1 MTHVDHDGLA
11 GQLLEID
18 AVPHALDAELRS
30 VVHEA
35 VAMHAGTDAGL
46 VDEIDRDLLDDAG
59 ANATEHILGRMPLEY
74 DVVDV
79 VLMQQLAKE
88 QAGGA
93 GADDCDLSA
102 IIHGSCLR
110 AARTVA
116 LGRSGRKL
124 RVRPRLRPR
133 G

>member
-1 MTHVDHDGLA
+1 
-11 GQLLEID
+11 
-18 AVPHALDAELRS
+18 
-30 VVHEA
+30 
-35 VAMHAGTDAGL
+35 MHAGTDAGL

-59 ANATEHILGRMPLEY
+59 ADATEHILGRVPLEY

-93 GADDCDLSA
+93 GADDCDLSSHNSWLLFA
-102 IIHGSCLR
+102 P
-110 AARTVA
+110 ARNVA

-124 RVRPRLRPR
+124 LVRPRLRPR